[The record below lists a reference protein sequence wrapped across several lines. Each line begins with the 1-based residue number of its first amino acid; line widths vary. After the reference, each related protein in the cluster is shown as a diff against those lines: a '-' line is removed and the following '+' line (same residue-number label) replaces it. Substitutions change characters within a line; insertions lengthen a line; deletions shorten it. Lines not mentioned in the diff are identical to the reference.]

1 MLTLTWNYENELGH
15 PAAMQGDH
23 WKNYRANEKRPLGLK
38 ERGFEFVAE
47 MERLGMIVDGSHLS
61 DDGFFD
67 LCEHATKP
75 FVASHSNSRAMC
87 GHRRNLTDEMLRML
101 GDRGGVSGLNFCPGF
116 VIAEKDENGQRMHDG
131 KNLLE

>member
-1 MLTLTWNYENELGH
+1 MNFHEAGARMLTLTWNYENELGH

-47 MERLGMIVDGSHLS
+47 MERLGMIVDASHLS

-67 LCEHATKP
+67 LCRACDKAICCEP
-75 FVASHSNSRAMC
+75 FQFPRDVWSQ
-87 GHRRNLTDEMLRML
+87 
-101 GDRGGVSGLNFCPGF
+101 
-116 VIAEKDENGQRMHDG
+116 EKSDG
-131 KNLLE
+131 